1 MGIEPDEPL
10 TPAGRLFVQ
19 PATELIINCA
29 LGIDRSVGIDVVR
42 SVISNSLLVK
52 HPRFTSLLVIDKH
65 GRERWKRVDL
75 EVDQHI
81 VFIPDVIG
89 DEGDDDEVVVND
101 YLANLSVS
109 CPLSTDKPLWE
120 IHVLSAHKCVVIRFH
135 HALGDG
141 ISLLSLL
148 LTLCRKV
155 SNNDEM
161 PTLDPPSVSLTNA
174 GESLG
179 IRLWK
184 LLKMAWFTLVYM
196 LAFCM
201 RSLWLRDKKTV
212 VSGGA
217 GVELWPRKLATARF
231 SLDDMKTVKGAVANA
246 VRFNFH
252 YLVVA
257 IVPDSAAHRP
267 HHRLNQG
274 LRQPLVVSVSSGSCR
289 ADRWCCGSGGA
300 PKEGLQIT
308 GAAMVNLRKSSGI
321 QEITE
326 LMKKNSKSRWGN
338 KFGMIL
344 LPIYYHASG
353 SDPLHYIKRSKTMID
368 NKKLSLEALLSYKV
382 GYFVMKCFGAKL
394 ASLLN
399 YRIICNTSFTISNL
413 VGPKEE
419 FMIAGIPVTYIR
431 ATATSLAHAITMH
444 MVSYAGKADMQILVA
459 KEIIPHPEILAKFF
473 EGALLDMKEAAK
485 LSQNSA

>member
-231 SLDDMKTVKGAVANA
+231 SLDDMKTVKSAVANA
-246 VRFNFH
+246 TINDVLFGVISCGLSR
-252 YLVVA
+252 YLENHSTK
-257 IVPDSAAHRP
+257 P
-267 HHRLNQG
+267 
-274 LRQPLVVSVSSGSCR
+274 
-289 ADRWCCGSGGA
+289 

-473 EGALLDMKEAAK
+473 EDALLDMKEAAK